1 MRQSNKWLYA
11 FGNLG
16 SCLSINAVSGSIAY
30 FYLDAVK
37 MSPAW
42 FGAAMIAYATWNAI
56 NDPLA
61 GHISDRTQT
70 RWGRR
75 VPYILFGTLPM
86 AIFFALIWIV
96 PEGLRSNEWLLF
108 AYFLIVL
115 FCFDG
120 LSTVVGLNLT
130 ALFPELY
137 PDAHE
142 RAEIC
147 SYRQVFALLGSIL
160 GLALP
165 PLLYTRLGWET
176 MGILLGAATAL
187 PLLLSLKGIREP
199 KHHHSDEELPVREAL
214 RATFQNRSFL
224 TYLVFQ
230 LMMQFALALIIAA
243 IPFFVKYVLHEPESV
258 ASYLLLAAF
267 GVAFPTV
274 FIWSRLA
281 VRLSARTIMIA
292 AISVFALMLLPY
304 LIVSSVWG
312 TLLTTALVGLG
323 LGGLVVLPDML
334 LADVIDED
342 ELKTGRRREGMYFGM
357 QGLLMRGSIVL
368 QVLVLNGMLM
378 LVGYNPDLAPLQQP
392 AALEVGLRSL
402 FSVVP
407 AVASGLG
414 ILALFAYPLHGH
426 RLDQVRHQHISPMA
440 TTN

>member
-1 MRQSNKWLYA
+1 MKQLNKWLYA

-30 FYLDAVK
+30 FYLDSVK

-42 FGAAMIAYATWNAI
+42 FGVAMILYATWNAI

-61 GHISDRTQT
+61 GHISDRTRT

-86 AIFFALIWIV
+86 AVFFALIWIV
-96 PEGLRSNEWLLF
+96 PEGLRTNEWLLF
-108 AYFLIVL
+108 AYFLFVL

-120 LSTVVGLNLT
+120 LSTIVGLNLT

-137 PDAHE
+137 PDARE

-165 PLLYTRLGWET
+165 PLLYTRLGWEA
-176 MGILLGAATAL
+176 MGILLAVATAF

-199 KHHHSDEELPVREAL
+199 QHYQSDEEMPVREAL

-258 ASYLLLAAF
+258 ASYLLFAAF

-304 LIVSSVWG
+304 LIVSSVWA

-368 QVLVLNGMLM
+368 QVLTLNGMLM
-378 LVGYNPDLAPLQQP
+378 LVGYNPDLTPLQQP

-414 ILALFAYPLHGH
+414 ILALFAYPLHGR
-426 RLDQVRHQHISPMA
+426 RLDQVRRRRVSAAPA
-440 TTN
+440 AN